1 MMESA
6 TTAASEGQRT
16 AWERNLRAP
25 VRRWLH
31 TQTSG
36 AIVLVAAAL
45 AALVWANVGHS
56 YESVW
61 TTPLSLTLGHHGLKT
76 DLRGWVNEGL
86 MALFFLEVGLE
97 AKREL
102 DLGELRE
109 RRRLLIPA
117 LAAVCGM
124 GLAAAVYLAVNAGG
138 DGAHGWGMAVSTDTA
153 LALGALVLISG
164 GRAVRLRVFLLT
176 MLVVDDL
183 LSLAVIGF
191 FYSEAI
197 NVVALLVAVGL
208 AGLLTALRYAPEGWR
223 APAAAVTGVALWAAL
238 FQSGIDAVVAGLAIG
253 LATGAY
259 PPAREDLQRSIEL
272 TRSFREQPT
281 PELAYRARASLASA
295 ISPNDRLQYRLH
307 PWTSFV
313 IVPIF
318 ALANAGVAFGHG
330 LLADAARSP
339 VTLGVIAAY
348 LLAKP
353 LGIVAG
359 SWLATRRWLGG
370 QRPPVTW
377 PVLGVGAVVAGVGFT
392 VSLLVAT
399 RAFDGRLLAE
409 AKIGV
414 LATAVLSLAVSWL
427 GQLIVRFPLAAARR
441 RQLASTADQ
450 LIDLVD
456 DV

>member
-1 MMESA
+1 MS
-6 TTAASEGQRT
+6 TRGAAAFEEGEGKRT

-25 VRRWLH
+25 VRRWLQ

-36 AIVLVAAAL
+36 AIVLVSAAAV
-45 AALVWANVGHS
+45 ALVWANIGDS
-56 YESVW
+56 YESLW
-61 TTPLSLTLGHHGLKT
+61 TTPLSLTIGHHAMRT

-117 LAAVCGM
+117 LAAVGGM
-124 GLAAAVYLAVNAGG
+124 GLAAVTYLVVNAGG
-138 DGAHGWGMAVSTDTA
+138 AGPHAWGMAVSTDTA

-176 MLVVDDL
+176 LLVVDDL
-183 LSLAVIGF
+183 VALAVIGF
-191 FYSEAI
+191 FYTEHI

-208 AGLLTALRYAPEGWR
+208 AGLLTALRSAPEGWR
-223 APAAAVTGVALWAAL
+223 APAATVTGIALWAAL

-253 LATGAY
+253 LAIGAY

-295 ISPNDRLQYRLH
+295 ISPNDRLQSRLH

-339 VTLGVIAAY
+339 VTWGVIAAY

-359 SWLATRRWLGG
+359 SWLATLPWLRGRAPPG
-370 QRPPVTW
+370 ARP
-377 PVLGVGAVVAGVGFT
+377 GAG
-392 VSLLVAT
+392 
-399 RAFDGRLLAE
+399 
-409 AKIGV
+409 
-414 LATAVLSLAVSWL
+414 
-427 GQLIVRFPLAAARR
+427 
-441 RQLASTADQ
+441 
-450 LIDLVD
+450 
-456 DV
+456 

>member
-45 AALVWANVGHS
+45 AALVWANVGLS

-61 TTPLSLTLGHHGLKT
+61 TTPLSLTLGHHGLRT

-109 RRRLLIPA
+109 RRRLVIPA

-124 GLAAAVYLAVNAGG
+124 GLAAAMYLAVNAGG

-176 MLVVDDL
+176 LLVVDDL
-183 LSLAVIGF
+183 IALAVIGF
-191 FYSEAI
+191 FYTEHI

-208 AGLLTALRYAPEGWR
+208 AGLLTALRSAPEGWR
-223 APAAAVTGVALWAAL
+223 APAATVTGIALWAAL
-238 FQSGIDAVVAGLAIG
+238 FQSGID
-253 LATGAY
+253 
-259 PPAREDLQRSIEL
+259 
-272 TRSFREQPT
+272 
-281 PELAYRARASLASA
+281 
-295 ISPNDRLQYRLH
+295 
-307 PWTSFV
+307 
-313 IVPIF
+313 
-318 ALANAGVAFGHG
+318 
-330 LLADAARSP
+330 
-339 VTLGVIAAY
+339 
-348 LLAKP
+348 
-353 LGIVAG
+353 
-359 SWLATRRWLGG
+359 
-370 QRPPVTW
+370 
-377 PVLGVGAVVAGVGFT
+377 
-392 VSLLVAT
+392 
-399 RAFDGRLLAE
+399 
-409 AKIGV
+409 
-414 LATAVLSLAVSWL
+414 
-427 GQLIVRFPLAAARR
+427 
-441 RQLASTADQ
+441 
-450 LIDLVD
+450 
-456 DV
+456 